1 MTAHTAAGMGPG
13 APVTR
18 SAGDPVDWSDRV
30 SLTFSIGVYVAVNAI
45 RDAYL
50 LVDAPDCAHLKTQ
63 YVQGNH
69 DWFSTLVSASG
80 RHRVANTDLHPW
92 KIAGARDA
100 AIEAFLKRIAEHR
113 ATGVALVTSLPMA
126 TITGLDYDRLVRSVG
141 RATGKIVASVPGDVL
156 DGDWLD
162 GYAATLTALA
172 RSVPLDGAAPLPGAV
187 GVVGY
192 LMDRNEGDHRGN
204 LAEMERLL
212 GALGLRLAST
222 WLSGGTSAG
231 LARIRE
237 ASAIVSLPY
246 GRDAARILAERLR
259 VPLVETDL
267 PLGLAATERW
277 LRQVAEALGASGQLQ
292 AVLDAELGRAV
303 PRVQWV
309 LPYHLLHRRILFVG
323 DPHLGL
329 AISEMAS
336 EIGARAVH
344 LVILNRK
351 RHAQALL
358 ERLPAIPAIFD
369 PKRDTLGNL
378 VRSLVGDGRCDLLVT
393 SSSGVTPGA
402 SPVGTVEL
410 GFPSYYT
417 HALEDRPFLFARGFT
432 VLVERM
438 MNELR
443 RAELAS
449 LQTPPG

>member
-1 MTAHTAAGMGPG
+1 VTAHTAAGPGPG
-13 APVTR
+13 VLGAR
-18 SAGDPVDWSDRV
+18 AAGDPADWSDRV
-30 SLTFSIGVYVAVNAI
+30 SLTFAIGVYVAVNAI

-50 LVDAPDCAHLKTQ
+50 LVDAPDCAHFKTQ

-80 RHRVANTDLHPW
+80 RHRIANTDLHPW

-100 AIEAFLKRIAEHR
+100 AIEAFLKRIADHP
-113 ATGVALVTSLPMA
+113 ATGAALVTSLPMA

-141 RATGKIVASVPGDVL
+141 RATGKLVANVPGDGL
-156 DGDWLD
+156 NGDWLD
-162 GYAATLTALA
+162 GYAATLAALA
-172 RSVPLDGAAPLPGAV
+172 RNVPLDGAAPVPGAI

-222 WLSGGTSAG
+222 WLSGGASAD

-246 GRDAARILAERLR
+246 GREAARTLAERLR
-259 VPLVETDL
+259 VPLVEADL

-277 LRQVAEALGASGQLQ
+277 LRQVAEALGASQRLP

-309 LPYHLLHRRILFVG
+309 LPYHLLHRRLLFIG

-336 EIGARAVH
+336 EIGTRVVQ

-358 ERLPAIPAIFD
+358 ERLPAVPTIFD
-369 PKRDTLGNL
+369 PKRDTLAEL
-378 VRSLVGDGRCDLLVT
+378 VRSLAGDARCDLLVT
-393 SSSGVTPGA
+393 SSIGLTPGA

-410 GFPSYYT
+410 GFPSFYT

-443 RAELAS
+443 RAELTAS
-449 LQTPPG
+449 GTPPV